1 MGMSSAPS
9 GPPRKDCPAFMHQT
23 LPLVFQANEPYK
35 PANRFENGFSDF
47 GVEEAGDGKR
57 ALQDENP
64 SFADA

>member
-1 MGMSSAPS
+1 
-9 GPPRKDCPAFMHQT
+9 MHQT